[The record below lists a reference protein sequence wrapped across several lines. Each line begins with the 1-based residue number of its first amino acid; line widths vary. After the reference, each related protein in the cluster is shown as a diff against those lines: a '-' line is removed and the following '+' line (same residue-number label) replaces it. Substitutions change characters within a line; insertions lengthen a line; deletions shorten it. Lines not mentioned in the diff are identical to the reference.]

1 MIKDENKSLII
12 MTGATSGIG
21 KFIADKLRHNFDLA
35 LILRP
40 KKIKTFKKK
49 FTSSLNKKYLFFWF

>member
-1 MIKDENKSLII
+1 MKNKSLII

-40 KKIKTFKKK
+40 KKIKTFKKNL
-49 FTSSLNKKYLFFWF
+49 FPPQIKKKNLFFWF